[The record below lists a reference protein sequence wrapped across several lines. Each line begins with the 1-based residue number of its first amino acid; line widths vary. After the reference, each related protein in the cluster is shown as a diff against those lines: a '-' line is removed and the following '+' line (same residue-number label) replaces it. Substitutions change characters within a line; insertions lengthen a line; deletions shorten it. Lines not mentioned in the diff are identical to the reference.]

1 LETKIIWL
9 FVFVAFYWAYC
20 LFWGIRGAV
29 SSKTAN
35 DYFLAGRQ
43 IPLWVFVL
51 AATATSISGWT
62 FFGHPGLIYRDG
74 FQYAF
79 VSLLAITI
87 PLTGLLFL
95 KRQWILGKRFGFFTP
110 GEMFAYYFRS
120 NGIRIL
126 VVIVAFVFSIAF
138 LAFQLRAS
146 GFLFNFVTDGLV
158 PMDWGIWGL
167 AAVFFVY
174 VALGGLRA
182 VANVGALQ
190 CLLLAFGIVG
200 LGLIALHAVGGW
212 EMFNSYVGHLAG
224 TDTKL
229 TPNGYSHYVAIP
241 GVIQLTPEGFS
252 EEGGGWTGAM
262 ILTSM
267 LALMGIQSAPA
278 FSMWAFASKSPAAF
292 APQQVWV
299 SAFGIGII
307 LLVFSAIQGLS
318 GHFLGTNLD
327 FAKAH
332 PDKISTEA
340 AASIQATFFQN
351 THREAMAPLQIGDD
365 AFRAM
370 AEQGLSYLN
379 EMEKVPT
386 IANLASVGNETAKSL
401 MKHQASLGDVPVLS
415 DILDQKDAEILVVP
429 ALINLMTD
437 AAPWLIGLLSICA
450 LAALQSTGAAFMS
463 AAGAMLTRDLVK
475 HFILPNASDGTQKTI
490 GRVGMAIVLLLALLV
505 ATADNDV
512 LVSLGSLAVAYGLQM
527 WPALIAICF
536 WPFLTSR
543 GVILGLVVGLITV
556 TLTEKIGVDWLGV
569 TAWGR
574 WPLTI
579 HAAVW
584 GIAVN
589 IAIAIVVSALMREH
603 HLDTERKLALHDV
616 LREHAALPFVRQAL
630 LPLAWIMTLGWF
642 FFAVGPGA
650 IIGNWIFGNP
660 TNPATWF
667 FGMPSIWA
675 WQLLFWAL
683 GVLMMWFLAYVMQ
696 LSTGPETD
704 VEAIADDITELEPP
718 LRG

>member
-1 LETKIIWL
+1 
-9 FVFVAFYWAYC
+9 
-20 LFWGIRGAV
+20 
-29 SSKTAN
+29 
-35 DYFLAGRQ
+35 
-43 IPLWVFVL
+43 
-51 AATATSISGWT
+51 
-62 FFGHPGLIYRDG
+62 
-74 FQYAF
+74 
-79 VSLLAITI
+79 
-87 PLTGLLFL
+87 
-95 KRQWILGKRFGFFTP
+95 
-110 GEMFAYYFRS
+110 
-120 NGIRIL
+120 
-126 VVIVAFVFSIAF
+126 
-138 LAFQLRAS
+138 
-146 GFLFNFVTDGLV
+146 
-158 PMDWGIWGL
+158 
-167 AAVFFVY
+167 
-174 VALGGLRA
+174 
-182 VANVGALQ
+182 
-190 CLLLAFGIVG
+190 
-200 LGLIALHAVGGW
+200 
-212 EMFNSYVGHLAG
+212 
-224 TDTKL
+224 
-229 TPNGYSHYVAIP
+229 
-241 GVIQLTPEGFS
+241 
-252 EEGGGWTGAM
+252 
-262 ILTSM
+262 
-267 LALMGIQSAPA
+267 
-278 FSMWAFASKSPAAF
+278 
-292 APQQVWV
+292 
-299 SAFGIGII
+299 
-307 LLVFSAIQGLS
+307 
-318 GHFLGTNLD
+318 
-327 FAKAH
+327 
-332 PDKISTEA
+332 
-340 AASIQATFFQN
+340 
-351 THREAMAPLQIGDD
+351 
-365 AFRAM
+365 
-370 AEQGLSYLN
+370 
-379 EMEKVPT
+379 
-386 IANLASVGNETAKSL
+386 
-401 MKHQASLGDVPVLS
+401 
-415 DILDQKDAEILVVP
+415 
-429 ALINLMTD
+429 
-437 AAPWLIGLLSICA
+437 
-450 LAALQSTGAAFMS
+450 
-463 AAGAMLTRDLVK
+463 MLTRDLVK